1 MSNSIGGPAEQR
13 AIIQFG
19 HGCVRDDGGCAGPGD
34 MTGGNVDA
42 LGGIVERPAELNLRR
57 VRVHL
62 ARYVCLFLFRHPVN
76 LRLIRLA
83 GGRDWNDQDLKIV
96 SALRNARIHRIY
108 RKKKKKQFFFDFVV
122 FSFHTNNSRKYRAGK
137 WKVFNNQI
145 PACLSKWVH
154 LEICN
159 DSFYC

>member
-19 HGCVRDDGGCAGPGD
+19 HGRVRDDGGCAGPGD

-42 LGGIVERPAELNLRR
+42 LGGIVEGPAELNLGR

-62 ARYVCLFLFRHPVN
+62 ARYVCLFLLRHAVN

-83 GGRDWNDQDLKIV
+83 GRRDWNIKI
-96 SALRNARIHRIY
+96 
-108 RKKKKKQFFFDFVV
+108 
-122 FSFHTNNSRKYRAGK
+122 
-137 WKVFNNQI
+137 
-145 PACLSKWVH
+145 
-154 LEICN
+154 
-159 DSFYC
+159 